1 MDQEK
6 IQEMQILEQRIQN
19 LLLQKQSFQIE
30 LSETEGALGEIQNSE
45 EVFKIVG
52 NIMLKSDKNSVNNEL
67 SEKKK
72 LLELRINSIEK
83 QEDAMEKKAE
93 TLRTELVNSSKS

>member
-30 LSETEGALGEIQNSE
+30 LSETEGALGEIKKSE

-72 LLELRINSIEK
+72 LLELRIGSIEK